1 MKKGILTTLIFG
13 LLSFASS
20 AQTTIMNIYQNN
32 GNTIQVPLN
41 TIDSITYT
49 ISNPGVLATLITLP
63 IGNIT
68 ATSAVSGGTISNSG
82 GTTITHRGICLNTS
96 PNPTT
101 ADSAIENG
109 AGTGSFTINLDFLLP
124 NTTYYVRAFAI
135 NSAGTAYGNELS
147 FTTSTSNTI
156 ISSNPGAGVTFNG
169 YTYSSIVLGNGQE
182 WMAENLKTTVYANGD
197 PIPNV
202 TDSLQWLTTT
212 SGAWAYYDDNSAFN
226 NPYGKLYNF
235 YTVIDSRNVCP
246 SGWHVPSQVEWE
258 TLVNYL
264 GGTSLAGGA
273 LKETSTSYWF
283 SPNTGA
289 TNSIGFNA
297 VGGGIKI
304 FNGIGGDQWGC
315 QFKNDYGHMWSS
327 TPALNVT
334 QGMAIYPKYDNSNAP
349 ISGTEKNNGFS
360 VRCLKN

>member
-13 LLSFASS
+13 LLSFVSS

-32 GNTIQVPLN
+32 GNVIQVPLN

-82 GTTITHRGICLNTS
+82 GTTITHRGICWNNT

-101 ADSAIENG
+101 ADSMIENG
-109 AGTGSFTINLDFLLP
+109 AGTGSFTINLSWLSP

-169 YTYSSIVLGNGQE
+169 YTYTSIVLGNGQE
-182 WMAENLKTTVYANGD
+182 WMSENLKTTVYANGD

-212 SGAWAYYDDNSAFN
+212 SGAWAYYNDNSSFN
-226 NPYGKLYNF
+226 SQYGKLYNW
-235 YTVIDSRNVCP
+235 YTVVDSRNVCP
-246 SGWHVPSQVEWE
+246 NGWHVPTDLEW
-258 TLVNYL
+258 TILTDYL
-264 GGTSLAGGA
+264 GGLIVSGGKMKNTGTQYWQSPNLAATNNIGFSALPGGYRSMFNSFFEIGNFA
-273 LKETSTSYWF
+273 YFWSTSVF
-283 SPNTGA
+283 NS
-289 TNSIGFNA
+289 TNAWTRYLSFNSA
-297 VGGGIKI
+297 ST
-304 FNGIGGDQWGC
+304 
-315 QFKNDYGHMWSS
+315 FKDG
-327 TPALNVT
+327 
-334 QGMAIYPKYDNSNAP
+334 NSK
-349 ISGTEKNNGFS
+349 SDGFS

>member
-68 ATSAVSGGTISNSG
+68 TTSAVSGGTISNSG
-82 GTTITHRGICLNTS
+82 GTTITHRGICWNNT

-101 ADSAIENG
+101 ADSMIENG
-109 AGTGSFTINLDFLLP
+109 AGTGSFTINLSWLSP

-202 TDSLQWLTTT
+202 TDSAQWITTT
-212 SGAWAYYDDNSAFN
+212 SGAWVNYNNDNQLDN
-226 NPYGKLYNF
+226 VYGKLYNW
-235 YTVIDSRNVCP
+235 YTVDDTRNVCP
-246 SGWHVPSQVEWE
+246 NGWHVPANTDWE
-258 TLVNYL
+258 ILVNYL
-264 GGTSLAGGA
+264 GGASLAGG
-273 LKETSTSYWF
+273 KMKSTGTQFWQ
-283 SPNTGA
+283 SPNTNA
-289 TNSIGFNA
+289 TNSIGFSGLP
-297 VGGGIKI
+297 GGYRPISDQYTY
-304 FNGIGGDQWGC
+304 IGNYCFW
-315 QFKNDYGHMWSS
+315 WSS
-327 TPALNVT
+327 SMYDLTTSWGRDLYYLNGNLAT
-334 QGMAIYPKYDNSNAP
+334 NGLDKH
-349 ISGTEKNNGFS
+349 SGLS